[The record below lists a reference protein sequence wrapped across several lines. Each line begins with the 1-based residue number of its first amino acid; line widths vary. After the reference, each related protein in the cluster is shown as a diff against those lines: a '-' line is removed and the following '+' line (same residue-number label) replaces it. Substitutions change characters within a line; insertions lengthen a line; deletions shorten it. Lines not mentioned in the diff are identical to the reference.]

1 MIMNIMQHVTLD
13 KLTTY
18 I

>member
-1 MIMNIMQHVTLD
+1 MNIMQYVMLD